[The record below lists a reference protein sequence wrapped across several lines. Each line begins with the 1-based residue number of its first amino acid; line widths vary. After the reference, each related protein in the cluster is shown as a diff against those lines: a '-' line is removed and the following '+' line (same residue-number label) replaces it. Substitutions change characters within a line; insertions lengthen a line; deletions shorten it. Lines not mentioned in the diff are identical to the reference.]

1 MTVKAAK
8 FKTPKEIT
16 DYFDQKKLV
25 PGFSWLDVF
34 GEEHAHS
41 FTVAKAVEVELLSEF
56 HSTLSKA
63 ISDGQTFKTW
73 KDELEP
79 RLRKLGWWGPKIVED
94 PKAELPARSVNF
106 ASPKRLRTIFQSNMR
121 SARALGQWQRIERT
135 KNALPFILYI
145 RTSSAE
151 PRTQHLLFEGIILPV
166 DHPFWRTHFPP
177 NGWGCKCSVR
187 QLTRR
192 EAQRLGYN
200 QNESGPQIVYKKFV
214 DRRNGRTIDVPEGID
229 PGWHANPGIS
239 RARTLTRIFADNL
252 DAAPVNLAAQQVRSF
267 WQSKDRNTILN
278 MKSPGVNLPV
288 AVSKVLSDELETQ
301 GSLITV
307 FADEAR
313 SKLKRDKGRILAF
326 DLLPDILMR
335 GVVVDEHQDG
345 KRTVLF
351 EDNGKW
357 FKAVVGGRT
366 GYLRLVTF
374 YQIRGSY
381 AQSIIETYGI
391 RNQE

>member
-1 MTVKAAK
+1 MTLHVTK

-16 DYFDQKKLV
+16 DYFDQKNLV
-25 PGFSWLDVF
+25 PGFSWLDIF

-41 FTVAKAVEVELLSEF
+41 FTVAKAVEVELFSEF
-56 HSTLSKA
+56 HSSLSKA
-63 ISDGQTFKTW
+63 LAEGQTFKTW

-79 RLRKLGWWGPKIVED
+79 RLRRLAWWGPKIVED
-94 PKAELPARSVNF
+94 PKGELPARSVNF
-106 ASPKRLRTIFQSNMR
+106 ASPRRLRTIFQANVR
-121 SARALGQWQRIERT
+121 SARAAGQWHRIERT

-151 PRTQHLLFEGIILPV
+151 PRAEHLLFEGIILPV

-192 EAQRLGYN
+192 EALRLGYDPD
-200 QNESGPQIVYKKFV
+200 EGGPQIVYKKFV
-214 DRRNGRTIDVPEGID
+214 DRRNGKVIDVPEGID
-229 PGWHANPGIS
+229 PGWHTNPGIS

-252 DAAPVNLAAQQVRSF
+252 QAAPVPVAAKQIRNF
-267 WQSKDRNTILN
+267 WQSKDRNTIVN

-288 AVSKVLSDELETQ
+288 AVSPVLSEELETK
-301 GSLITV
+301 GALITL

-313 SKLKRDKGRILAF
+313 SKLKRDKGRSKAF
-326 DLLPDILMR
+326 DLLPDVLMR

-345 KRTVLF
+345 KRTVLLK
-351 EDNGKW
+351 ENGKW
-357 FKAVVGGRT
+357 FKAVVGSRT
-366 GYLRLVTF
+366 GYLRLITF
-374 YQIRGSY
+374 YQIREQY
-381 AQSIIETYGI
+381 AQTIIETYGMKE
-391 RNQE
+391 QE